1 MALNKNINLQYS
13 DGGKSTPKT
22 GGLMSGATFGGL
34 GISKA
39 NIVNT
44 GKDRPTGGSK
54 SGSSSSTSGGGF
66 DLASYYSS
74 LAAQGQAAAD
84 AAYENNMARIAEM
97 YNNVA
102 GNLGSNY
109 NSAVSRLKAARDRSL
124 KDVNTDAENSLR
136 QAYINNELTKRN
148 LNQRLSAMGYNGGAT
163 ESTMADLANEYSRS
177 RGGINTTRNT
187 NIADLNQQYS
197 DNLAAALQAYNS
209 AMNNLEMQ
217 RMSLENAAE
226 NARANAASSGVSGSL
241 SVDSGYITA
250 LQNALQKQAAYQ
262 YDPTQAT
269 NDYVA
274 GNVTQA
280 QSTPE
285 STNYAKWLQ
294 EAQQLANSGNASGI
308 QNMLFGAIRNGDLDL
323 NAAYRIMNS
332 FSR

>member
-1 MALNKNINLQYS
+1 MAYVK
-13 DGGKSTPKT
+13 DGAE
-22 GGLMSGATFGGL
+22 GASFNGL
-34 GISKA
+34 GVKKPKI
-39 NIVNT
+39 INT
-44 GKDRPTGGSK
+44 GSSRK
-54 SGSSSSTSGGGF
+54 GSSSKTSTSTNGGL
-66 DLASYYSS
+66 DLAAYYNS

-84 AAYENNMARIAEM
+84 AAYENNMARISEM

-102 GNLGSNY
+102 GNLGNNY

-177 RGGINTTRNT
+177 RGGINTTRNS
-187 NIADLNQQYS
+187 NIADLNQTYG

-226 NARANAASSGVSGSL
+226 NARANAAASSVSGSL

-250 LQNALQKQAAYQ
+250 LQNALQNQSAYQ
-262 YDPTQAT
+262 YDPSQAT

-274 GNVTQA
+274 GNVQQA
-280 QSTPE
+280 QSASDGT
-285 STNYAKWLQ
+285 SYAKWLQ
-294 EAQQLANSGNASGI
+294 EMQQLAANGQGANI
-308 QNMLFGAIRNGDLDL
+308 QSTLFNAIRNGDLDL

-332 FSR
+332 IGR

>member
-1 MALNKNINLQYS
+1 MAYAKH
-13 DGGKSTPKT
+13 
-22 GGLMSGATFGGL
+22 GAEGASFKGL
-34 GISKA
+34 GIDTPK
-39 NIVNT
+39 IDVP
-44 GKDRPTGGSK
+44 KDRPTGGSK
-54 SGSSSSTSGGGF
+54 PTSTSSNGGL
-66 DLASYYSS
+66 DLASYYTS
-74 LAAQGQAAAD
+74 LAAQTQAAAD
-84 AAYENNMARIAEM
+84 AAYGNNMARISEM
-97 YNNVA
+97 YDNVA
-102 GNLGSNY
+102 SNLGSNY
-109 NSAVSRLKAARDRSL
+109 DSAVSRLKASRDSSL
-124 KDVNTDAENSLR
+124 KDINRDAENSLR
-136 QAYINNELTKRN
+136 QAYINNELTNRN

-177 RGGINTTRNT
+177 RGGINTTRNN
-187 NIADLNQQYS
+187 NIATLNQTYA

-217 RMSLENAAE
+217 KMSLENAAE
-226 NARANAASSGVSGSL
+226 NARANASASGMSGGL

-250 LQNALQKQAAYQ
+250 LQNALQKQGAFQ
-262 YDPTQAT
+262 YDPSQAT
-269 NDYVA
+269 NDFVA